1 MGENNNNKNIM
12 ELWDKYK
19 ELLIKEGI
27 NTPFRLAHFFGQCKV
42 ESDLKPKVESM
53 NYSVE
58 GLISGFGRHRIS
70 LVDAKKFGRTSTQ
83 KANQKEIANR
93 LYGGQWG
100 KVNLGNTQ
108 VNDGWLLRGAGILQ
122 ITGRANFQKLSDD
135 TGIDFI
141 NHPELI
147 LQETE
152 SLIAAIWFWKYR
164 GLNKYADK
172 DDILSI
178 SRIINLGSVK
188 SSNIPKHLTER
199 KNAVEAFKKIF

>member
-1 MGENNNNKNIM
+1 MA

-19 ELLIKEGI
+19 SLLEREGI
-27 NTPFRLAHFFGQCKV
+27 NTLLRKSHFFAQGKV
-42 ESDLKPKVESM
+42 EADLKPKIESM

-58 GLISGFGRHRIS
+58 GLIDGFGRHRIS
-70 LVDAKKFGRTSTQ
+70 IADAKKFGRTTTQ

-93 LYGGQWG
+93 LYGGEWG
-100 KVNLGNTQ
+100 RTNLGNTQ
-108 VNDGWLLRGAGILQ
+108 LNDGWLLRGAGIYQ

-147 LQETE
+147 LEE
-152 SLIAAIWFWKYR
+152 ANSIIAAIWFWNYR

-172 DDILSI
+172 DDVVSI
-178 SRIINLGSVK
+178 SKIINLGSVK
-188 SSNIPKHLTER
+188 SKGTPKHLAER
-199 KNAVEAFKKIF
+199 KQWAETFKKQLK

>member
-1 MGENNNNKNIM
+1 M

-19 ELLIKEGI
+19 SLLEKGGI
-27 NTPFRLAHFFGQCKV
+27 NTPLRKAHFFAQGKV
-42 ESDLKPKVESM
+42 EADLKPKIESM

-70 LVDAKKFGRTSTQ
+70 IEDAKKFGRTITQ

-93 LYGGQWG
+93 LYGGEWG
-100 KVNLGNTQ
+100 RTNLGNTQ
-108 VNDGWLLRGAGILQ
+108 TNDGWLLRGAGIYQ
-122 ITGRANFQKLSDD
+122 ITGRANYQKLSDD

-147 LQETE
+147 LEETN
-152 SLIAAIWFWKYR
+152 SLIAAIWFWNNR

-172 DDILSI
+172 DDVLSI
-178 SRIINLGSVK
+178 SKIINLGNVK
-188 SSNIPKHLTER
+188 AKGTPKHLAER
-199 KNAVEAFKKIF
+199 KQWAETYKTKLK

>member
-1 MGENNNNKNIM
+1 M

-19 ELLIKEGI
+19 SLLEKGGI
-27 NTPFRLAHFFGQCKV
+27 NTPLRKAHFFAQGKV
-42 ESDLKPKVESM
+42 EADLKPKIESM

-70 LVDAKKFGRTSTQ
+70 IEDAKKFGRTITQ

-93 LYGGQWG
+93 LYGGEWG
-100 KVNLGNTQ
+100 RINLGNTQ
-108 VNDGWLLRGAGILQ
+108 TNDGWLLRGAGIYQ
-122 ITGRANFQKLSDD
+122 ITGRTNFQKLSDD

-147 LQETE
+147 LEE
-152 SLIAAIWFWKYR
+152 ANSIIAALWFWDNR

-172 DDILSI
+172 DDVLSI
-178 SRIINLGSVK
+178 SKIINLGNVK
-188 SSNIPKHLTER
+188 AKGTPKHLAER
-199 KNAVEAFKKIF
+199 KQWAETYKTKLK

>member
-1 MGENNNNKNIM
+1 M

-19 ELLIKEGI
+19 TLLENKGV
-27 NTPFRLAHFFGQCKV
+27 NTLLRKAHFFAQCKV
-42 ESDLKPKVESM
+42 ESNLKPKIENM

-58 GLISGFGRHRIS
+58 GLIEGFGRHRIS
-70 LVDAKKFGRTSTQ
+70 IEDAKKFGRTSTQ

-93 LYGGQWG
+93 LYGGVWG
-100 KVNLGNTQ
+100 KTNLGNTKE
-108 VNDGWLLRGAGILQ
+108 NDGWLYRGAGILQ

-147 LQETE
+147 LEE
-152 SLIAAIWFWKYR
+152 VNSIIASIWYWGSR

-172 DDILSI
+172 DDIVSV
-178 SRIINLGSVK
+178 SKAVNLGNAKASGT
-188 SSNIPKHLTER
+188 PKHLAER
-199 KNAVEAFKKIF
+199 KQWAETFKKQLK

>member
-1 MGENNNNKNIM
+1 M

-19 ELLIKEGI
+19 SLLEKGGI
-27 NTPFRLAHFFGQCKV
+27 NTPLRKAHFFAQGKV
-42 ESDLKPKVESM
+42 EADLKPKIESM

-70 LVDAKKFGRTSTQ
+70 IEDAKKFGRTITQ

-93 LYGGQWG
+93 LYGGEWG
-100 KVNLGNTQ
+100 RVNLGNTQ
-108 VNDGWLLRGAGILQ
+108 PNDGWLLRGAGIFQ

-141 NHPELI
+141 NHPEL
-147 LQETE
+147 LLEE
-152 SLIAAIWFWKYR
+152 ANSLIAAVWFWNNR

-172 DDILSI
+172 DDVLSI
-178 SRIINLGSVK
+178 SKIINLGNVK
-188 SSNIPKHLTER
+188 AKGTPKHLAER
-199 KNAVEAFKKIF
+199 KQWAETYKTKLK

>member
-1 MGENNNNKNIM
+1 M

-19 ELLIKEGI
+19 SLLEKGGI
-27 NTPFRLAHFFGQCKV
+27 NTPLRKAHFFAQCKV
-42 ESDLKPKVESM
+42 ESDLKPKVENM

-58 GLISGFGRHRIS
+58 GLIKGFGRHRIS
-70 LVDAKKFGRTSTQ
+70 MEDAKKFGRTPTQ

-93 LYGGQWG
+93 LYGGAWG
-100 KVNLGNTQ
+100 KINLGNIKE
-108 VNDGWLLRGAGILQ
+108 NDGYLFRGAGILQ

-147 LQETE
+147 LEE
-152 SLIAAIWFWKYR
+152 ENSIIAAVWYWNSR

-172 DDILSI
+172 DDVVSI
-178 SRIINLGSVK
+178 SKTVNLGNAKASGT
-188 SSNIPKHLTER
+188 PKHLTER
-199 KNAVEAFKKIF
+199 KQWAETFKKEIK